1 MTLHFSHIGLT
12 DALTF
17 IGDPRSSVRRACGPR
32 TPPPGDLERPLLE
45 PVRDPASAEVVG
57 RQLHL
62 DLVAGQ
68 DADVVHAH
76 LAGDMGE
83 HFVVVVEVDP
93 EHRVGQSLD
102 HFAFYLDGF
111 FFVRHTPYSSTDSG
125 LIYYH
130 KRLVPQNKSS
140 AAARRPSGRA
150 LSPDYSCAPPLSQR
164 RRVSTRGAFLPTAT
178 AVSYTHLRAHETR
191 HDLVC
196 RLLLEKK

>member
-1 MTLHFSHIGLT
+1 MLL
-12 DALTF
+12 
-17 IGDPRSSVRRACGPR
+17 PSSVILARACGGPAAPAHR
-32 TPPPGDLERPLLE
+32 LPGDLEWPLLE

-125 LIYYH
+125 LTY
-130 KRLVPQNKSS
+130 
-140 AAARRPSGRA
+140 
-150 LSPDYSCAPPLSQR
+150 
-164 RRVSTRGAFLPTAT
+164 
-178 AVSYTHLRAHETR
+178 
-191 HDLVC
+191 
-196 RLLLEKK
+196 